1 DRRLKS
7 SIRYLPPGQLD
18 NIMRLKPVS
27 FIMKDDAK
35 QQRELGLIAQDVE
48 PVFPELVGTGDSN
61 GMRSMNYIGLLSPM
75 IAAMQEQQAEIER
88 LRQEN
93 AALSRRMDALEGK
106 IRPPLRPYN
115 P

>member
-1 DRRLKS
+1 
-7 SIRYLPPGQLD
+7 
-18 NIMRLKPVS
+18 
-27 FIMKDDAK
+27 
-35 QQRELGLIAQDVE
+35 
-48 PVFPELVGTGDSN
+48 
-61 GMRSMNYIGLLSPM
+61 M
-75 IAAMQEQQAEIER
+75 IAAMQEQQAEIKR